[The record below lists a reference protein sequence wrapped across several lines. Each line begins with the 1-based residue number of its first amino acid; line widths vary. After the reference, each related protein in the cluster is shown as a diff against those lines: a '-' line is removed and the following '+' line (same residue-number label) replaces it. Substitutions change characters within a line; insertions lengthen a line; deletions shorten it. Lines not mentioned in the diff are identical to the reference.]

1 MTVRCNCCVQPER
14 KPDVSQQLGARSTPG
29 SSAPERSGGRV
40 SLFSRSDRLGR
51 VVLHFIRTHHGFADN
66 SHEIVGAKF

>member
-29 SSAPERSGGRV
+29 SSATEGSGGRV
-40 SLFSRSDRLGR
+40 SLFSRS
-51 VVLHFIRTHHGFADN
+51 
-66 SHEIVGAKF
+66 